1 LWNAKRSHFLNETN
15 RFARAIGKTS
25 TRHDIVPGKSATR
38 FARQG
43 SVRRELACR
52 GGTALRHGR
61 RTELPTAP
69 ADSDTEFSAQL
80 SEFEFAH
87 LTFAFGFLRWVEKCM
102 EATGL
107 RGLTAVDILVL
118 HAVNLRARGRRLSE
132 ISMVLNVDDSHL
144 VAYSLKKLVS
154 AELVQVIKDGRESRY
169 ETTTPG
175 DEACDSYRAVRK
187 SFLVR
192 SVRTAAHASAGIEDM
207 TMLLTALTGVYDQ
220 ATRMATANSADLA
233 KRPPVRTKR

>member
-1 LWNAKRSHFLNETN
+1 MEPDDGDAQFAAKL
-15 RFARAIGKTS
+15 
-25 TRHDIVPGKSATR
+25 
-38 FARQG
+38 
-43 SVRRELACR
+43 
-52 GGTALRHGR
+52 
-61 RTELPTAP
+61 
-69 ADSDTEFSAQL
+69 SD
-80 SEFEFAH
+80 FEFAH

-154 AELVQVIKDGRESRY
+154 AELVQIIRDGRESRY
-169 ETTTPG
+169 ETTATG
-175 DEACDSYRAVRK
+175 DEACDSYLAIRRRY
-187 SFLVR
+187 LVHG
-192 SVRTAAHASAGIEDM
+192 VHTAANAAAGINDV
-207 TMLLTALTGVYDQ
+207 TRLLTALTGVYDQ
-220 ATRMATANSADLA
+220 ATRLATANSATLA

>member
-1 LWNAKRSHFLNETN
+1 MPMEPDEGDAQFSSGL
-15 RFARAIGKTS
+15 
-25 TRHDIVPGKSATR
+25 
-38 FARQG
+38 
-43 SVRRELACR
+43 
-52 GGTALRHGR
+52 
-61 RTELPTAP
+61 
-69 ADSDTEFSAQL
+69 SD
-80 SEFEFAH
+80 FEFAH

-154 AELVQVIKDGRESRY
+154 AELVQIIKDGRESRY
-169 ETTTPG
+169 ETTALG
-175 DEACDSYRAVRK
+175 DEACDSYRAVRR
-187 SFLVR
+187 SYLVR
-192 SVRTAAHASAGIEDM
+192 GVRAAANAAGINEA

-220 ATRMATANSADLA
+220 ATRLATANSAQLT